1 MVDFRGYFQ
10 QDEGEDEREDYQ
22 RHHLGGDGGKC
33 FHEWDFG
40 FRAHEGEE
48 YRGKN
53 GDGDVGDDGECGQAW
68 DASSKHSG
76 DNRGCRG
83 GWAEDA
89 DECALGEVGAEWQE
103 GEVESHCAYDLHRE
117 QSPREGG
124 DAEFTRPDTAEC
136 DEKHDEN
143 QVGGDEFYFPHEVMK
158 DDSGQHGNR
167 QHPRLEPLAQ
177 K

>member
-68 DASSKHSG
+68 DASSKHSVITG
-76 DNRGCRG
+76 AAVAVGQKTQMNVP
-83 GWAEDA
+83 WARSV
-89 DECALGEVGAEWQE
+89 LNGR
-103 GEVESHCAYDLHRE
+103 RE
-117 QSPREGG
+117 
-124 DAEFTRPDTAEC
+124 
-136 DEKHDEN
+136 K
-143 QVGGDEFYFPHEVMK
+143 
-158 DDSGQHGNR
+158 
-167 QHPRLEPLAQ
+167 
-177 K
+177 

>member
-1 MVDFRGYFQ
+1 MWPGV
-10 QDEGEDEREDYQ
+10 
-22 RHHLGGDGGKC
+22 
-33 FHEWDFG
+33 
-40 FRAHEGEE
+40 
-48 YRGKN
+48 
-53 GDGDVGDDGECGQAW
+53 

-143 QVGGDEFYFPHEVMK
+143 QVGAMNSIFPMK
-158 DDSGQHGNR
+158 S
-167 QHPRLEPLAQ
+167 
-177 K
+177 